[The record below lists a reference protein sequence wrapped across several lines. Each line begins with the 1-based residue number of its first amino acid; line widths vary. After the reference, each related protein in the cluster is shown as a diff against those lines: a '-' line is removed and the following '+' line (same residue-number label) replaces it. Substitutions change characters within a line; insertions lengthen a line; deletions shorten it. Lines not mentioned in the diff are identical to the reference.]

1 MENLDSAI
9 DKDVLARKLMGNT
22 TADKYVDP
30 IRVYDKNLEAT
41 EEYIECL
48 PDLQNGPSSLI
59 KGSEVY
65 IAQVGM
71 HNIRIPIKFEKR
83 SGGDIELET
92 SITGTVSLDALK
104 KGINMSRIMRSL
116 YEYRGEVIN
125 LSKVE
130 NILKTYKQNLDSYDA
145 RIQLAFSYP
154 IIQKSLR
161 SNMYGYQYYDVVLE
175 GRLDRND
182 TFKKIMHFDFV
193 YSSSCPCSYELSQH
207 AYKYRGRAA
216 IPHSQRSTARCSLQY
231 EGQLWIEDVQE
242 ICLAAL
248 NTETQ
253 VMVKREDE
261 QAFAELNG
269 ADPKFVEDA
278 ARLLYEQFDKDTRVK
293 DFKMVISHQESLH
306 SHDAIACICKGVLGG
321 FRPEVERP
329 IWNSL
334 IHTAR

>member
-1 MENLDSAI
+1 MDLDQK
-9 DKDVLARKLMGNT
+9 DKLARQLMGNT
-22 TADKYVDP
+22 TADKYLDP
-30 IRVYDKNLEAT
+30 IRVYDKSLEAT
-41 EEYIECL
+41 QEYVDCL

-71 HNIRIPIKFEKR
+71 HNFRLPIKFEKR

-92 SITGTVSLDALK
+92 SVTGTVSLDALK

-116 YEYRGEVIN
+116 YQYQKQTIN

-130 NILKTYKQNLDSYDA
+130 DILKSYKVNLDSFDA

-154 IIQKSLR
+154 MIQKSLR
-161 SNMYGYQYYDVVLE
+161 SGQYGYQYYDVILE
-175 GRLDRND
+175 GRMDRD
-182 TFKKIMHFDFV
+182 DVFKKIMHFDFV

-242 ICLAAL
+242 MCLEAL

-278 ARLLYEQFDKDTRVK
+278 ARLLYEQFDKDTRIK
-293 DFKMVISHQESLH
+293 DFKCVLSHQESLH
-306 SHDAIACICKGVLGG
+306 SHDAIACICRGVPGG